1 MKSNNSE
8 LEPTGST
15 MGDGDGGQANSISSR
30 MRMETFEESKDTPP
44 L

>member
-8 LEPTGST
+8 QEPAGST
-15 MGDGDGGQANSISSR
+15 MGDGDGGMANSISSR
-30 MRMETFEESKDTPP
+30 MRMETFEESKDPPP